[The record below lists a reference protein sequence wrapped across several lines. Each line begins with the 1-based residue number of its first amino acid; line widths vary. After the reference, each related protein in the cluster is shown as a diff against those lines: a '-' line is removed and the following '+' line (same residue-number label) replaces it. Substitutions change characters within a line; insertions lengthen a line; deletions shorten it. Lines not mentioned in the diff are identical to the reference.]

1 MGGIF
6 PALAWIGAFV
16 LLAVLIWAFLRNRTA
31 RNVDTAE
38 RGAKDLREQLNEE
51 DAGQAPRRED

>member
-1 MGGIF
+1 MGGTF
-6 PALAWIGAFV
+6 PALAWVGAFV

-31 RNVDTAE
+31 RNVDIAE